1 MLRLFCAALAA
12 AGALISH
19 PAITRS
25 ANAQTP
31 KGPAVSVTPEVLKD
45 IAPTGK
51 LRAAINYGNGVLAQR
66 GPSEQE
72 PKGISGDLAR
82 ELGKR
87 LGVPVHFVGF
97 TAAGKVFEALK
108 AEGGDANKWD
118 VAFLAIEPVRA
129 AEIAFTAP
137 YVLIEG
143 TYMVRADSAMKSV
156 GDVDRPGVRISV
168 GPNSAYD
175 LYLTRTLKNA
185 QLIRAESGGGRAMI
199 DLFFKDKLEAAAGVR
214 QPLEDYAK
222 TDPSVRVMSDRFM
235 DIRQAMGTPQG
246 RPAGAGYLKG
256 FVEEMKAS
264 GFVAEGLKKSGQ
276 QATVAPA
283 EK

>member
-1 MLRLFCAALAA
+1 MSL
-12 AGALISH
+12 
-19 PAITRS
+19 S
-25 ANAQTP
+25 AD
-31 KGPAVSVTPEVLKD
+31 VLKD
-45 IAPTGK
+45 LAPTGK

-66 GPSEQE
+66 GAGEQA
-72 PKGISGDLAR
+72 PKGVSGDLAR
-82 ELGKR
+82 ELGMR

-97 TAAGKVFEALK
+97 DGAGKVFEALK
-108 AEGGDANKWD
+108 APDGDPRKWD

-143 TYMVRADSAMKSV
+143 TYMVRADSPMKSV
-156 GDVDRPGVRISV
+156 GDVDRPGMRISV

-175 LYLTRTLKNA
+175 LFLTRTLKHA
-185 QLIRAESGGGRAMI
+185 QLVRAESGGGRAMI
-199 DLFFKDKLEAAAGVR
+199 DLFLKDRLDAAAGVR
-214 QPLEDYAK
+214 QPLEDYAR
-222 TDPSVRVMSDRFM
+222 TDPSVRVMRDRFM

-246 RPAGAGYLKG
+246 RPAGAAYLKA

-264 GFVAEGLKKSGQ
+264 GFVADALKRSGQ
-276 QATVAPA
+276 QATVAPV

>member
-1 MLRLFCAALAA
+1 MS
-12 AGALISH
+12 I
-19 PAITRS
+19 P
-25 ANAQTP
+25 
-31 KGPAVSVTPEVLKD
+31 VDVLKD
-45 IAPTGK
+45 LAPTGK
-51 LRAAINYGNGVLAQR
+51 IRAAINYGNGVLAQR
-66 GPSEQE
+66 GASEQE
-72 PKGISGDLAR
+72 PRGVSGDLAR

-97 TAAGKVFEALK
+97 DGAGKVFEALQ
-108 AEGGDANKWD
+108 APDSDPRKWD
-118 VAFLAIEPVRA
+118 IAFLAIEPVRA

-143 TYMVRADSAMKSV
+143 TYMVRKDSPMQSV
-156 GDVDRPGVRISV
+156 GDVDKPGVHVAV

-175 LYLTRTLKNA
+175 LFLTRTLKHA
-185 QLIRAESGGGRAMI
+185 QLVRAESGGGRAMI
-199 DLFFKDKLEAAAGVR
+199 DLFLRDKLAAAAGVR

-222 TDPSVRVMSDRFM
+222 SDPSVRVMSDRFM

-246 RPAGAGYLKG
+246 RPAGAAYLKA

-264 GFVAEGLKKSGQ
+264 GFVADGLKRSGQ
-276 QATVAPA
+276 QATVAGA